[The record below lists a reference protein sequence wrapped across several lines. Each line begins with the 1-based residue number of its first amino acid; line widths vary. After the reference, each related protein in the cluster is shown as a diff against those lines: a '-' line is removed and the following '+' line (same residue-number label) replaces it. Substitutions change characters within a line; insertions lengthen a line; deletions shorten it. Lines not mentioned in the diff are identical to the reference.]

1 MPQDA
6 VGAFIVAHIALAR
19 LEYPLPSPEW
29 TGTDEE
35 NAMLACGQ
43 IYYWANRS
51 DIDWNERKQ
60 QCQPSWS
67 MLLKHE
73 LDEAAAR
80 QKSFMV
86 RLNLKCNLKPSLRG
100 NIQRRIMRLLCYDS
114 IIGSKFQA
122 ALPNAS

>member
-1 MPQDA
+1 MHA
-6 VGAFIVAHIALAR
+6 VGQRVKHRAVF
-19 LEYPLPSPEW
+19 
-29 TGTDEE
+29 D
-35 NAMLACGQ
+35 
-43 IYYWANRS
+43 
-51 DIDWNERKQ
+51 DNE
-60 QCQPSWS
+60 
-67 MLLKHE
+67 LITV